1 MGKAILM
8 SVLVATL
15 YIPMR
20 LAMSQQPRRAVRQV
34 QKRFLYFII
43 GWAIAVVYVVPRL

>member
-8 SVLVATL
+8 SVLVATIW
-15 YIPMR
+15 IPMM
-20 LAMSQQPRRAVRQV
+20 LATSPQPRRAVRLV
-34 QKRFLYFII
+34 QKRFLYFLI